1 MLYRHRFYTV
11 DEDSR
16 LFRNR
21 KKRFSATP
29 SPNKQLN
36 VKLPFIKRAG
46 LSPNI
51 LGEGIKNAT
60 ADHDKVRMN
69 LSLEFNLTLINSFDA
84 QEVNLF
90 RKNAESCEPRFNG
103 NFRKEIITKGFPTEA
118 YSKKGEIESPT
129 RIVSIKNTEVQ
140 EFIESIFSLKA
151 NKYRRNPKTQ
161 VTNMDLNQAEALLKE
176 AKLIAKIG
184 VSLKKSKKYISEI
197 RDHWE
202 IDHFWYKYIGD
213 KIVRWDQFEENFLS
227 YIETFMIIDSG
238 FIRKI
243 HWEVLIDL
251 LYENLAQVSEHY
263 KLWPKGPTCQDPPCY
278 QGKIVDIDAWTELVY
293 RSELKE
299 LIIASIQNSTF
310 YISQLHKGKTYT
322 YKCGSVYRGE
332 WQKNV
337 REGQGSLKLSS
348 TEEYSGN
355 FSKGRRSGFGTM
367 KAMNYSYTGEWE
379 NDKMHG
385 YGKLVYPDGIIFQGK
400 FENNQPV
407 NGTYNLAN
415 EARYTGN
422 VRDGF
427 YDSDGV
433 LEAEG
438 KICKGKWKL
447 GKMHG
452 KGEVNYSGGK
462 IISGNFENGEMHTG
476 KLITCEYNYNGEFRD
491 LEPNG
496 TGVLKH
502 IDGSI
507 ISGKFH
513 HGKINGFG
521 TLRHVNGDLYEGDF
535 EDGRKNGIGKMI
547 YTDGR
552 IYEGSWINNKISGQ
566 GTLSFP
572 PSNKEVRYIGYF
584 EDGIYDGDGRMEYAD
599 DSFYDGHWL
608 SGVKSGEGVWKT
620 SSSIYIGGFRS
631 NRIHGYGKL
640 NFTNNSYYY
649 GMFDYG
655 IPQGKGEAMDTNG
668 ATYDGIFN
676 RGQPIKKSGFTKGF
690 IESLNKE
697 FDV

>member
-11 DEDSR
+11 DEDSS
-16 LFRNR
+16 LLRNR
-21 KKRFSATP
+21 KKRITATP
-29 SPNKQLN
+29 IPIKQTV
-36 VKLPFIKRAG
+36 VKLPLLKRTC

-51 LGEGIKNAT
+51 LGEGIKYASVE
-60 ADHDKVRMN
+60 HDKVSMN
-69 LSLEFNLTLINSFDA
+69 LSLDLNLTLVNSFDEL
-84 QEVNLF
+84 EVKPF
-90 RKNAESCEPRFNG
+90 RKNAESCEPKLGRRFT
-103 NFRKEIITKGFPTEA
+103 KEIITQGLPTEA
-118 YSKKGEIESPT
+118 YAKKGETESPT
-129 RIVSIKNTEVQ
+129 RNANMKNNEIQ
-140 EFIESIFSLKA
+140 EFIESIFSLKP

-161 VTNMDLNQAEALLKE
+161 VTNMDLNHAETLIKE

-184 VSLKKSKKYISEI
+184 VSIKKSKDYSSHM
-197 RDHWE
+197 RDQWE
-202 IDHFWYKYIGD
+202 IDHFWYKHIGD
-213 KIVRWDQFEENFLS
+213 RIVRWDQFEENFLA
-227 YIETFMIIDSG
+227 YIETFMILDSG

-243 HWEVLIDL
+243 HWKVLIAL

-263 KLWPKGPTCQDPPCY
+263 KLWPKGPTCQNPPCY
-278 QGKIVDIDAWTELVY
+278 QGKTVDIDAWTELVY

-299 LIIASIQNSTF
+299 FIIASIQNSTF
-310 YISQLHKGKTYT
+310 YISQLHKGKIYT
-322 YKCGSVYRGE
+322 YKCGSVYKGE
-332 WQKNV
+332 WHYNV

-348 TEEYSGN
+348 TEEYAGN
-355 FSKGRRSGFGTM
+355 FLKGRRSGFGAM
-367 KAMNYSYTGEWE
+367 KGLNYSYTGEWE

-385 YGKLVYPDGIIFQGK
+385 YGKLVYPDGTIFQGRI
-400 FENNQPV
+400 ENNQPV

-415 EARYTGN
+415 GARYTGN
-422 VRDGF
+422 ILDGL

-433 LEAEG
+433 LEIEG
-438 KICKGKWKL
+438 KICKGKWKH

-452 KGEVNYSGGK
+452 MGEVNYSDGK
-462 IISGNFENGEMHTG
+462 IISGNFENGELHTG

-507 ISGKFH
+507 TSGKFH
-513 HGKINGFG
+513 HGRINGFG

-535 EDGRKNGIGKMI
+535 EDGSKTGFGKMI

-552 IYEGSWINNKISGQ
+552 VYEGSWIDNKISGK
-566 GTLSFP
+566 GTLTFP
-572 PSNKEVRYIGYF
+572 TNNKEVRYTGYF
-584 EDGIYDGDGRMEYAD
+584 ENGIYDGDGRIEYAD
-599 DSFYDGHWL
+599 GSFYDGHWL
-608 SGVKSGEGVWKT
+608 RGVKTGEGIWKT
-620 SSSIYIGGFRS
+620 ALFTYIGGFRN

-640 NFTNNSYYY
+640 NFGDGSYYY

-655 IPQGKGEAMDTNG
+655 IAQGKGEAMDTNG

-676 RGQPIKKSGFTKGF
+676 RGQPIKKSGFSKGF